1 MELDFPWGE
10 KDMVH
15 NTNAA
20 RDPKNSITRINLNIG
35 LYYFVNILLD
45 IALNLLLRW
54 LAIWVIKKA
63 NGKL

>member
-20 RDPKNSITRINLNIG
+20 RNPKNSITRINLNIG

-45 IALNLLLRW
+45 IALNLLLR
-54 LAIWVIKKA
+54 
-63 NGKL
+63 